1 MSRRADLPSRSTVQR
16 ALYELLDETSA
27 EGVRPTVVSLARRL
41 GLANTTFWR
50 HFPDLANQIRE
61 NARTPSPASPT
72 SAAALR
78 MAELERRYA
87 EAVRDNRNLR
97 DNLDLAV
104 ANIQRL
110 TLDNRQLRQA
120 LETQQKITTI
130 GARTER

>member
-1 MSRRADLPSRSTVQR
+1 VRAEEVDPLQADR
-16 ALYELLDETSA
+16 A
-27 EGVRPTVVSLARRL
+27 RPTVVSLARRL
-41 GLANTTFWR
+41 GLANTTLWR
-50 HFPDLANQIRE
+50 HFPDIANQIRE

-104 ANIQRL
+104 ANIQRPPW
-110 TLDNRQLRQA
+110 TTANYAKRSK
-120 LETQQKITTI
+120 QQKITI
-130 GARTER
+130 GAGTGTER

>member
-1 MSRRADLPSRSTVQR
+1 MSGV
-16 ALYELLDETSA
+16 LDI
-27 EGVRPTVVSLARRL
+27 
-41 GLANTTFWR
+41 
-50 HFPDLANQIRE
+50 ANQIRE